1 MPEIRFTEE
10 DHAFAQEFVDR
21 LESSG
26 VAGTVREFLSK
37 EDADWL
43 LAQTERDLRN
53 NALMMKLAEAVISTA
68 VVAGLAQ
75 KDGNHD
81 ETHYAIQYDNFGTQ
95 RGDEDYHRQRALNK
109 NLPPNPDENVGG
121 SVVTALLD
129 EANEVMRRRTGL
141 NESET
146 V

>member
-1 MPEIRFTEE
+1 MPEIRFTD

-68 VVAGLAQ
+68 AVAGLAEEN
-75 KDGNHD
+75 GNHD
-81 ETHYAIQYDNFGTQ
+81 QTHYAIQYDNFGTQ
-95 RGDEDYHRQRALNK
+95 RGDEDYHRQHVLEK
-109 NLPPNPDENVGG
+109 NLPPNPDENAGG
-121 SVVTALLD
+121 SVVTAMLD
-129 EANEVMRRRTGL
+129 QANEEMRHRTGL
-141 NESET
+141 NESEP
-146 V
+146 VA

>member
-43 LAQTERDLRN
+43 LALAERDLRN
-53 NALMMKLAEAVISTA
+53 NALMMRVAEAFVKVTVA
-68 VVAGLAQ
+68 AGLIEPVMAREAHYILH
-75 KDGNHD
+75 HD
-81 ETHYAIQYDNFGTQ
+81 NLG
-95 RGDEDYHRQRALNK
+95 RQREDEGWERRYPLEK
-109 NLPPNPDENVGG
+109 QLPPNPNEEMGG
-121 SVVTALLD
+121 SVLLGMLD
-129 EANEVMRRRTGL
+129 EAHDEMRSRTGL